1 MRLDTAQLAA
11 FAAAVH
17 HGSFEAAAGEL
28 HVTRSAV
35 SQRVKTLEERVGQV
49 LLRRSTP
56 VEATA
61 AGEALLRY
69 VQQAQLLEQQALK
82 QMGATAGSE
91 AAPQISIVVNA
102 DSLSTWF
109 LPALAPISERHGA
122 LFNLIVE
129 DQDHSADLLRQ
140 GRAHA
145 AVTAEPQA
153 VQGCR
158 VQTLGTM
165 NYLAVCSPAF
175 MQRWFAGGVNA
186 DSLAVAPMLVFNAKD
201 DLQHRYLRTI
211 TRKRIAPPQHRV
223 PSSTAFLDLAGMGM
237 AWGMVPE
244 AMAREALRT
253 GRVVELQPGQP
264 LPVTLHWQTWKLQS
278 ELMRDLAAAVRQAF
292 GASGQGR

>member
-1 MRLDTAQLAA
+1 MRLDNAQLAA
-11 FAAAVH
+11 FAAAAR

-35 SQRVKTLEERVGQV
+35 SQRIKALEERVGQV

-56 VEATA
+56 VDTTA

-69 VQQAQLLEQQALK
+69 VQQAQLLEQQALR
-82 QMGATAGSE
+82 QMGAVAQAG

-102 DSLSTWF
+102 DSLATWF
-109 LPALAPISERHGA
+109 LPARAPVSEAHGA

-129 DQDHSADLLRQ
+129 DQDHSAELLRQ

-153 VQGCR
+153 VPGCR

-165 NYLAVCSPAF
+165 DYLAVCSPAF
-175 MQRWFAGGVNA
+175 MQRWFAGGVHA
-186 DSLAVAPMLVFNAKD
+186 DSLAAAPMLVFNAKD
-201 DLQHRYLRTI
+201 DLQHRYLRSI
-211 TRKRIAPPQHRV
+211 TRKRIVPPQHCV
-223 PSSTAFLDLAGMGM
+223 PSSSAFLELAGMGV

-244 AMAREALRT
+244 TLAREALQR
-253 GRVVELQPGQP
+253 GRVVELQPGRP

-278 ELMRDLAAAVRQAF
+278 ELMRDLGTAVRRAF
-292 GASGQGR
+292 EAMGRRT

>member
-11 FAAAVH
+11 FAAAAR

-35 SQRVKTLEERVGQV
+35 SQRIKALEERVGQV

-56 VEATA
+56 VDTTA

-69 VQQAQLLEQQALK
+69 VQQAQLLEQQALR
-82 QMGATAGSE
+82 QMGAVAQAG

-102 DSLSTWF
+102 DSLATWF
-109 LPALAPISERHGA
+109 LPALAPVSAAHGA
-122 LFNLIVE
+122 LFKLIVE
-129 DQDHSADLLRQ
+129 DQDHSAELLRQ

-165 NYLAVCSPAF
+165 NYLAVCSPTF

-186 DSLAVAPMLVFNAKD
+186 DSLAAAPMLVFNAKD
-201 DLQHRYLRTI
+201 DLQHRYLRSI
-211 TRKRIAPPQHRV
+211 TRKRIAPPQHCV
-223 PSSTAFLDLAGMGM
+223 PSSSAFLDLARMGV

-244 AMAREALRT
+244 AMAREALRS
-253 GRVVELQPGQP
+253 GSVIELQPGTA

-278 ELMRDLAAAVRQAF
+278 ELMRDLGASVRQAF
-292 GASGQGR
+292 AAMAGRA